1 MRKRVLMSAM
11 ILMVL
16 FVIMMAPVNA
26 KKTVE
31 LYASHVEMEQID
43 AGEVWE
49 ANGILHM
56 KGSYWRGTEE
66 VIVPAS
72 LGTATFEEWYNHLS
86 LNLATGEGTVSAKW
100 KLTFPQGTI
109 EGSWR
114 GKITQGYIINGTFV
128 GTHGTGEFEGVKKKG
143 TVDGMLTSETTAVA
157 EISGIIV
164 WP

>member
-86 LNLATGEGTVSAKW
+86 LNSATGEGTVSAKW

-109 EGSWR
+109 EGNWR